1 MNSVITLIS
10 LMGLL
15 LSFFFFF
22 LAQEVITLTFG
33 KSFEQSANI
42 LKIHIWAVLFL
53 ALNAISFSYFTVQ
66 DLQKTNLYR
75 GCVAFFVK
83 RRIELFSYT
92 NIRTGRAALSTLL
105 SIFIGIYFFN
115 ILSPK
120 LDPFLDADKWSDFRS
135 LEKNIG

>member
-75 GCVAFFVK
+75 GCVAFLLNVVLNYFL
-83 RRIELFSYT
+83 IPILGPE
-92 NIRTGRAALSTLL
+92 GAALSTLL

-120 LDPFLDADKWSDFRS
+120 TRPVFWMQTSGLTLGLLK
-135 LEKNIG
+135 KI